1 MKLGKS
7 QKEVISKVSK
17 YLETNHKNESTG
29 HDYWHFIR
37 VWNLSKK
44 ICKKEGGDNFI
55 VELSALLHDVAD
67 WKFIGKNESETEKV
81 KQLLND
87 FGVDSEV
94 IRQVC
99 YIIENISFK
108 GAKVKNSMNSNEGKI
123 VQDAD
128 KLDAIGAIG
137 VSRVFA
143 YGGKSGRKIYDPKIK
158 PRMHSSFEEYKNNNS
173 ASINHFYEKLLLLKD
188 RMNTKTGKKMAV
200 QRHKFLELFL
210 REFFAEWKGKR

>member
-1 MKLGKS
+1 MDKKYIEII
-7 QKEVISKVSK
+7 QKV
-17 YLETNHKNESTG
+17 KNYIEKEFKGEATG
-29 HDYWHFIR
+29 HDYWHMMR
-37 VWNLSKK
+37 VWQMAKNIAKS
-44 ICKKEGGDNFI
+44 EGGNLFVI
-55 VELSALLHDVAD
+55 ELGALLHDIDD
-67 WKFIGKNESETEKV
+67 WKFNSGSIKAGSDKATLLLKNY
-81 KQLLND
+81 D
-87 FGVDSEV
+87 VDNE
-94 IRQVC
+94 IIDQVC
-99 YIIENISFK
+99 YIIDNISFK
-108 GAKVKNSMNSNEGKI
+108 GALVKNKMKTIEGKI

-128 KLDAIGAIG
+128 KLDAMGAIG
-137 VSRVFA
+137 IARVFA